1 VEITAIGV
9 VSSDYVADAASA
21 VAEGD
26 MGDTHF
32 PMQSECNLIHML
44 VSIRGYE

>member
-32 PMQSECNLIHML
+32 AAAAEDDIGDILCRVNVI
-44 VSIRGYE
+44 

>member
-1 VEITAIGV
+1 MEITAIGV
-9 VSSDYVADAASA
+9 VSSGYVADAASA

-32 PMQSECNLIHML
+32 AAAAAEDDIGDILCRVNVI
-44 VSIRGYE
+44 